1 MYILFL
7 QTCWIATVFSLE
19 FNVRTILHFFCTN
32 TRTNDMFKNGLNY
45 KEREINVVFRME
57 IQNKVVH
64 NDTHTQGI
72 ESCSNS

>member
-32 TRTNDMFKNGLNY
+32 TRTNDMFKKWLELQAEGNKCG
-45 KEREINVVFRME
+45 
-57 IQNKVVH
+57 IQ
-64 NDTHTQGI
+64 DG
-72 ESCSNS
+72 NSKQSSAQ